1 MKLPSEQA
9 VNFKPTFKVMGLYLA
24 IQDFIMK
31 DCGTWSFAEISKV
44 CTLVFM
50 FWENSKMV
58 STLVQASG

>member
-1 MKLPSEQA
+1 
-9 VNFKPTFKVMGLYLA
+9 
-24 IQDFIMK
+24 MK